1 MNEKDE
7 LRIME
12 LVEKQSRR
20 IYQTNETVLGMIWF
34 VLIFS
39 ILTNVGI
46 AIWAMAK

>member
-7 LRIME
+7 TRIME
-12 LVEKQSRR
+12 LVEKQSWR
-20 IYQTNETVLGMIWF
+20 IYQISGNLISMIWF

-39 ILTNVGI
+39 ILTNVAI

>member
-7 LRIME
+7 TRIME

-20 IYQTNETVLGMIWF
+20 IYEISGNFISMIWF

-39 ILTNVGI
+39 ILTNVAI